1 MKARAL
7 DTRMRGAPVL
17 ALCCGLSFYLTT
29 GEASK
34 ALAVALGVGGFVALL
49 VLIFPP
55 GRKWRRAEDFYL
67 AGVILLVFPW
77 VLAKIGYPGKS
88 GRDRPAWHDL
98 HARYGATGSAPGA
111 LEDGRD
117 IVVSRVRSFWIRSY
131 SYKRVATSFTER
143 GAYLSHTFPLSML
156 YGPVEVP
163 VNNIWRCRKE
173 PSEPGS
179 TTLSVRD
186 LEMEIRLPDEAWRIL
201 GWCQRHEIPDGSEAA
216 S

>member
-1 MKARAL
+1 VKAKAP
-7 DTRMRGAPVL
+7 DTRLRGALVM

-29 GEASK
+29 GEAVK
-34 ALAVALGVGGFVALL
+34 ALAVTLAVGCVVALL
-49 VLIFPP
+49 VVIFPP

-67 AGVILLVFPW
+67 AGVIFLVLPW
-77 VLAKIGYPGKS
+77 VLAKIGYPGRS

-98 HARYGATGSAPGA
+98 HARYAATGSAPGG

-117 IVVSRVRSFWIRSY
+117 IVVSRVRSFWIKRY
-131 SYKRVATSFTER
+131 SYKHVATSFNDR

-156 YGPVEVP
+156 YGPVEIP
-163 VNNIWRCRKE
+163 VNSIWRCRKE

-201 GWCQRHEIPDGSEAA
+201 GWCERHEIPDGFEPAP
-216 S
+216 